1 MKILYIITGL
11 GMGGAERQLCDVS
24 DELSHLKHEIIIIS
38 LTGENINK
46 PVDDNIKLINL
57 QMEKTFFWFFESI
70 LKSSKADKGF

>member
-57 QMEKTFFWFFESI
+57 QMEKTFLVF
-70 LKSSKADKGF
+70 